1 VGLRRHGQTSPVRLF
16 VAVALPAPIVELLEA
31 LPRPEA
37 RAVRWTT
44 PAQWHITLRFL
55 GEVDELTGVTD
66 AVHGLAGRFDTGD
79 IEARL
84 GPESRWF
91 PGRRV
96 LRVPV
101 AGLDAL
107 AGRVRALTARWGE
120 DDEPGFSGH
129 VTLARARGRGGGP
142 PHLAGVPVEGRFDVA
157 RVGVFASTL
166 GTGNA
171 SYEALADVPIVRS
184 HPA

>member
-1 VGLRRHGQTSPVRLF
+1 MRLF
-16 VAVALPAPIVELLEA
+16 VAVGLPAPIVELLES

-37 RAVRWTT
+37 RQVRWTT

-55 GEVDELTGVTD
+55 GKVDEVSEVTD
-66 AVHGLAGRFDTGD
+66 AVSGLAGRFGAGE

-96 LRVPV
+96 LQVPV
-101 AGLDAL
+101 TGLDAL
-107 AGRVRALTARWGE
+107 AGLVRDLTARWRV

-129 VTLARARGRGGGP
+129 VTLARVRGRGGGP
-142 PHLAGVPVEGRFDVA
+142 AHLAGVPFDGRFAVD
-157 RVGVFASTL
+157 RVSVIASTL
-166 GTGNA
+166 GAGNA
-171 SYEALADVPIVRS
+171 SYEALADVPIVRAR
-184 HPA
+184 PA